1 MTLLFCQSFQL
12 DHIMEGSECWDNYYV
27 PQMQG
32 GTYNSATPG
41 QSSWSQYSY
50 SEYPINSSVPPEQ
63 PFPPVNENAVN
74 MNNMP
79 AKSYLSDDGDLY
91 QDPSVDP
98 MKQSRVLELSEEL
111 KQMTLDALKNVEK
124 DFSFRD
130 SSSYSSQNMKSTEK
144 YQVNQGHLVIK
155 GTSYAKQY
163 ADSDLGMKYL
173 ISKLSR

>member
-1 MTLLFCQSFQL
+1 
-12 DHIMEGSECWDNYYV
+12 MEECWDSYYV
-27 PQMQG
+27 PHMQG
-32 GTYNSATPG
+32 GTSYLQNESGTYIPDNSAIPG
-41 QSSWSQYSY
+41 QSSWSQYNY
-50 SEYPINSSVPPEQ
+50 SEYPTNSSVPPERT
-63 PFPPVNENAVN
+63 FPPANENALNVN
-74 MNNMP
+74 NIP
-79 AKSYLSDDGDLY
+79 AKSYLPDESDLY
-91 QDPSVDP
+91 SEPSLDP

-155 GTSYAKQY
+155 GTSYAKQC
-163 ADSDLGMKYL
+163 ADSDLGLKYL